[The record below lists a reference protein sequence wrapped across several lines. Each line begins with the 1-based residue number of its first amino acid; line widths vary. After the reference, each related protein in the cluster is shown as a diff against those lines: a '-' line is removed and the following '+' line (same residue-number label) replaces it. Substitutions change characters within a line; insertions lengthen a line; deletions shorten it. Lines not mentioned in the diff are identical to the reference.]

1 MKHTRKWGRAFV
13 NMVCI
18 CLIGLA
24 SVATVD
30 VLEAAEPQAGDWS
43 GGAAIGFL
51 GYTPDGT
58 AFATNLHADY
68 FLNRQI
74 SIGPLAQFAVTGD
87 LFQVGVSGQGKY
99 WLNLPGLDKR
109 WKVNLQGGL
118 GFMYA
123 DLHSSDTSWLIPI
136 GVGADYE
143 LNQQLSLTST
153 FLLNFTDVDTGRGTD
168 ASVMPGLTFG
178 IRF

>member
-1 MKHTRKWGRAFV
+1 MQT
-13 NMVCI
+13 VCT
-18 CLIGLA
+18 CLIGLV
-24 SVATVD
+24 SVAIIGVT
-30 VLEAAEPQAGDWS
+30 EATEPQAGNSS

-51 GYTPDGT
+51 GNTPDGT

-74 SIGPLAQFAVTGD
+74 SVGPLAQFAVTGD

-99 WLNLPGLDKR
+99 WLNLPGLDNR
-109 WKVNLQGGL
+109 LKVNLQGGV
-118 GFMYA
+118 GFLYA

-153 FLLNFTDVDTGRGTD
+153 FLLNFTDLDTGRGTD

-178 IRF
+178 VRF